1 MIYQQQIKIIQIIE
15 NSYVDDAKRDVELN
29 NQLTDMKDFIGKL
42 NQTTNF
48 SLQDIYQQ
56 GGNIINFLTKN

>member
-1 MIYQQQIKIIQIIE
+1 
-15 NSYVDDAKRDVELN
+15 
-29 NQLTDMKDFIGKL
+29 MKEYIGKL

-48 SLQDIYQQ
+48 TLQDIYQQ